1 MLGHIHPDGDCI
13 GSQLALT
20 LGLRRLGKTAIVAN
34 EGPFDRQEIQG
45 YARRFTQFAVRPDDF
60 DAAVVVDCS
69 TIDRVGSYQRVIVD
83 KPIAVVDH
91 HTSGTPFGDI
101 RFVHPDVPAAAMLVY
116 AIICAL
122 AEAPSPEEAQLLFLG
137 IATDTGFFRFV
148 DPGCDAVFHVAAALT
163 RAGASPRAVD
173 SAISS
178 GRSLGSRYLIARM
191 IDRVEVIGDQDAL
204 LTYQTRKDERE
215 LGTRRDSDTLY
226 RLLLQIE
233 RIRVLVVVKE
243 RPNGCAV
250 SFRSTDATDVGAI
263 AAEFGGGGHRKAGG
277 AFIADDLAGVLA
289 TLRAR
294 LER

>member
-13 GSQLALT
+13 GSQLALA

-45 YARRFTQFAVRPDDF
+45 YARRFTQFAVRPDEF

-215 LGTRRDSDTLY
+215 LGAIPTRCTGSCY
-226 RLLLQIE
+226 RS
-233 RIRVLVVVKE
+233 
-243 RPNGCAV
+243 NGFACWW
-250 SFRSTDATDVGAI
+250 S
-263 AAEFGGGGHRKAGG
+263 
-277 AFIADDLAGVLA
+277 
-289 TLRAR
+289 
-294 LER
+294 